1 MSGIAWTLAV
11 VLLLTLV
18 VWAQRRIPLLPYLYF
33 WRFPLLL
40 AIVLVGFA
48 PFSLRVAPS
57 LLRNLFVLSHR
68 EILLVSWL
76 ATLTAW
82 VVMVTGEV
90 ILRYA
95 PLRFAV
101 APFPLPLW
109 FRRHRL
115 PLFALLAWPLIG
127 TAAALS
133 PPPLGRNLAMA
144 AGGILL
150 AALGLLAA
158 AVFRALFRDR
168 SHPPAGIL
176 LPWRPRW
183 LDALPRLRPSPAQ
196 PPSAAGAETPG
207 PDHGDD
213 HGYKDRASNTVRAGH
228 LLAAFFFA
236 VTACL
241 YGLGFFLLRPDRGSM
256 PALGYVMLIL
266 MLVGWALPGISFFLD
281 RYRVPVL
288 LPLMALSYLSSQVFE
303 TDHFYRLALPPVVA
317 AGPGAV
323 KAAPVPLPSEA
334 FQAAERQN
342 PELQHPVVVVA
353 ASGGGNTASLWTAV
367 ALTSLQRE
375 IGVDFTRSIR
385 LISAVSGGSVGT
397 MYFLD
402 RFTPEGPPTPQALE
416 EIVAA
421 AKQPSLDAAAWG
433 LAYPDLWRVFCGF
446 CLRTGTID
454 RGWALE
460 QAWRRRLR
468 HPDAML
474 SGWGQGTAAGWLPAA
489 VLNATASE
497 TGEPFLLT
505 PLDWP
510 ARWKGLF
517 FSSAYPNRDLPVTT
531 AARLSATFPY
541 VAPLARAQDVD
552 GRPASPG
559 FHLADGGYYDNF
571 GVVTVVSWLRSLS
584 PDQLQQLKERRLLLV
599 LLRAFPQGPGAAPGA
614 RQRNAWLYATAGPL
628 LTVYHVRTSSQS
640 AVGNVEVE
648 LIQSVLRSY
657 GIESLQVIF
666 QLERA
671 SPLSW
676 KLTREEQERII
687 AGWND
692 DDRNRR
698 SLAAAK
704 GFFQAR

>member
-1 MSGIAWTLAV
+1 MSGIAWVLAA
-11 VLLLTLV
+11 VLLLALT

-33 WRFPLLL
+33 WRFPLLI
-40 AIVLVGFA
+40 ATVLVGFA

-82 VVMVTGEV
+82 VVMITGEV

-101 APFPLPLW
+101 PPFPLPAW

-115 PLFALLAWPLIG
+115 PLFALLAWPLTG
-127 TAAALS
+127 TAVELS
-133 PPPLGRNLAMA
+133 PPPFGRNLAMA
-144 AGGILL
+144 AGGIVL

-183 LDALPRLRPSPAQ
+183 LDALPHLR
-196 PPSAAGAETPG
+196 SAAARRKAADAVPA
-207 PDHGDD
+207 PASD
-213 HGYKDRASNTVRAGH
+213 HGYRDHAADAVRPGH

-241 YGLGFFLLRPDRGSM
+241 YTLGFFLLRPDRGSM

-288 LPLMALSYLSSQVFE
+288 LPLLALSYLSSQAFE

-334 FQAAERQN
+334 FQAAERTN
-342 PELQHPVVVVA
+342 PELRHPVVVVA

-397 MYFLD
+397 LYFLD
-402 RFTPEGPPTPQALE
+402 RFTSEGPPSEQALG

-460 QAWRRRLR
+460 QSWRRQLR

-474 SGWGQGTAAGWLPAA
+474 SGWGQGALAGWLPAA

-541 VAPLARAQDVD
+541 VAPLARAQEVD

-571 GVVTVVSWLRSLS
+571 GVVTVVNWLRSLA
-584 PDQLQQLKERRLLLV
+584 PDQLEQLKERRLLLV
-599 LLRAFPQGPGAAPGA
+599 LLRAFPEGPGAAPGA
-614 RQRNAWLYATAGPL
+614 RQRSSWLYATAGPL
-628 LTVYHVRTSSQS
+628 LTMYHVRTSSQS

-648 LIQSVLRSY
+648 MIQSVLRSY
-657 GIESLQVIF
+657 GIESLQVVF
-666 QLERA
+666 QLGQA

-676 KLTREEQERII
+676 KLTREEQERIV
-687 AGWND
+687 AGWSD
-692 DDRNRR
+692 DPNRR

-704 GFFQAR
+704 AFFAAR